1 MTTDTDLR
9 AQHLLPEE
17 LSRAQQSVRLGEAHH
32 QHHQHNQHDRV
43 TQAYLLGYKARL
55 VLGRLI

>member
-32 QHHQHNQHDRV
+32 QHNQHDRV